1 MKWLKIIALN
11 ILIFVSLL
19 WLVDHIWYVIA
30 PISKPYAERVIRL
43 REHPALSNI
52 VLNKDSLIEDKESGE
67 LLFRTDGNGYILPFG
82 GNIYADSII
91 FFVGGSTTECYSMPE
106 NKRFPYLV
114 GQQLFEHGKNVC
126 TVNAGV
132 SGNNSLLS
140 LNIILNKIA
149 PAKPSKIVLMHAIN
163 DLNIYVKNES
173 YWHVTNKYC
182 NLRLNAVIDNNWLQR
197 WLPTSYA
204 LTQKIKST
212 QKENNQP
219 LELNNLNQ
227 NLTLKLTEDFK
238 RNLNLFVLTCKQFG
252 IEPILMTQA
261 RAFGKNA
268 SKKHLNGVAGIKD
281 QGKLYFEQYINLFDL
296 MNQTTR
302 NVAILNQIQLIDL
315 DAHLTN
321 DTACF
326 YDAIH
331 YNSHGSNKAA
341 NIISNHLSHSFQ

>member
-30 PISKPYAERVIRL
+30 PISKPYAERAIRL

-52 VLNKDSLIEDKESGE
+52 VLNKDSLIEYKESGE

-91 FFVGGSTTECYSMPE
+91 FFVGGSTTECYRMPE

-126 TVNAGV
+126 TVNAGI

-149 PAKPSKIVLMHAIN
+149 PAKPSRIVLMHAIN

-173 YWHVTNKYC
+173 YWHVTNKYS
-182 NLRLNAVIDNNWLQR
+182 NLRLNTVIDNNWLQR
-197 WLPTSYA
+197 WLPTSYG
-204 LTQKIKST
+204 LTQKIKSA
-212 QKENNQP
+212 QKENNQL

-268 SKKHLNGVAGIKD
+268 NKKHLNGVAGILRKGD
-281 QGKLYFEQYINLFDL
+281 GYFDQYISLFDSL
-296 MNQTTR
+296 NQTTR
-302 NVAILNQIQLIDL
+302 TVSTAFNIKLIDL
-315 DAHLTN
+315 DRELTG

-331 YNSHGSNKAA
+331 YNKHGSERVAEIVSSK
-341 NIISNHLSHSFQ
+341 L